1 MSARD
6 QAALASELRALEEL
20 HQGPR
25 VRASP
30 SELAALL
37 ADDFSE
43 FGASGRCYD
52 RRAVLEMLPLETP
65 RGAFR
70 IEDFRVRSLG
80 ESCAL
85 AAYSVLREF
94 AAGDQPAERS
104 LRSSI
109 WERSPSG
116 WRLVFHQGTA
126 SGVSA

>member
-25 VRASP
+25 VRASA

-52 RRAVLEMLPLETP
+52 KRAVLEMLPLEAP

-80 ESCAL
+80 DRCAL
-85 AAYSVLREF
+85 ATGSVLR
-94 AAGDQPAERS
+94 A
-104 LRSSI
+104 I

-126 SGVSA
+126 SGANP

>member
-6 QAALASELRALEEL
+6 QAELASELRALEEL
-20 HQGPR
+20 HLDPR
-25 VRASP
+25 VRASAR
-30 SELAALL
+30 ELAALL

-43 FGASGRCYD
+43 FGLSGRCFD
-52 RRAVLEMLPLETP
+52 KHAVLEMLPLEAA

-85 AAYSVLREF
+85 ATYSLLREF
-94 AAGDQPAERS
+94 AASDPPAQRS

-116 WRLVFHQGTA
+116 LRLVFHQGTA
-126 SGVSA
+126 SRVGT